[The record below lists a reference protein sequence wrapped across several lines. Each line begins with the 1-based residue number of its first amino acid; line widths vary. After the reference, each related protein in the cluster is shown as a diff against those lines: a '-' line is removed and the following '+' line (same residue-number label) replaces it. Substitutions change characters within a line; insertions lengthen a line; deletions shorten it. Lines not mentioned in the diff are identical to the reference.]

1 MTDLSRRE
9 ALFVAGAVAGAC
21 ACCALSPDAALAADK
36 AGPKPKSLAVGKLAD
51 YPKPGFYDKF
61 AGQKLLIARLKD
73 DKEDRLVAI
82 STICTHKGCSVKVKP
97 GDEPALKCP
106 CHKAE
111 FSAYGTPTGGPA
123 KTALDR
129 YAITQG
135 ADGTLTVDMTK
146 TFIESKWEEPTAF
159 VPIKAD

>member
-21 ACCALSPDAALAADK
+21 ACCALSPDTAQAAEK
-36 AGPKPKSLAVGKLAD
+36 AGPKPKSLPVGKLAD

-61 AGQKLLIARLKD
+61 AAQKLLIARLD
-73 DKEDRLVAI
+73 DRLVAI
-82 STICTHKGCSVKVKP
+82 STICTHKGCSVKKKP
-97 GDEPALKCP
+97 GEELALKCP

-135 ADGTLTVDMTK
+135 ADGTLIVDMTK
-146 TFIESKWEEPTAF
+146 AFIESKWEDPAAF
-159 VPIKAD
+159 VPIKAG